1 MSAILTRSVMVAFI
15 SCGSSA
21 VNATEYAF
29 AEYGSA
35 RLALESAYVVSGNT
49 GSPASVLGIGYKF
62 DKWAVELAFHDMGT
76 YRYVLSKEVQIDG
89 QVSIGRFHFPVRGNF
104 DLPGYAEIRVR
115 GQSIGARRDFGPM
128 FLRGRAV
135 YTTLDGT
142 LHTPVG
148 YQIETVRGW
157 LPQADL
163 GVQLG
168 HFTVTYSVA
177 PYWRGTFVGAQFDF

>member
-1 MSAILTRSVMVAFI
+1 MRRTLASLILA
-15 SCGSSA
+15 CGSTA
-21 VNATEYAF
+21 LRAGEYAF

-35 RLALESAYVVSGNT
+35 RLALESEYVVSGNT

-62 DKWAVELAFHDMGT
+62 DKWSVELAFHDMGT

-104 DLPGYAEIRVR
+104 DLPGYAEIRAR
-115 GQSIGARRDFGPM
+115 GQSVGARRDFGPM

-177 PYWRGTFVGAQFDF
+177 PYWRGTFVGAKFDF